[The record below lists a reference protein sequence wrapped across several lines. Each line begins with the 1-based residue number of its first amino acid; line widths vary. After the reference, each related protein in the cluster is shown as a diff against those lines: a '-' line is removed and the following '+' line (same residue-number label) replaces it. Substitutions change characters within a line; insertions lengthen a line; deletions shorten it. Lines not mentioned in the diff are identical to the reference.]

1 MSNMANDLVLTNK
14 GCENGKLKIAA
25 SGRIGT
31 NEAVMLERKLNSAL
45 DEAPLYLI
53 LNMRQVEYLSSSG
66 IRILLATYKKA
77 LKIRKGFR
85 IEAPTEAVKNVL
97 GMVNMVDLLM
107 K

>member
-1 MSNMANDLVLTNK
+1 MSYMANDLVLTNK
-14 GCENGKLKIAA
+14 GCENGKLRIEAR
-25 SGRIGT
+25 GRIGT
-31 NEAVMLERKLNSAL
+31 NETVMLERKLNSAL
-45 DEAPLYLI
+45 DETPLYLI

-77 LKIRKGFR
+77 QKMNKSFR
-85 IEAPTEAVKNVL
+85 IEAPTEAVRNVL